1 MLVRAFQVGEGA
13 SLNEILSPP
22 MARRIDL
29 RQPQGCNAK
38 SAAICPTKTNTPN
51 ALILISA
58 RRAAKGQ
65 KVRVGHFRRT

>member
-1 MLVRAFQVGEGA
+1 
-13 SLNEILSPP
+13 

-38 SAAICPTKTNTPN
+38 SAAICPTKTNTPT

-58 RRAAKGQ
+58 KRAAKGQ